1 VVEGEPD
8 PNSGGVVKL
17 LPPRTARLDAS
28 GALPAYEPADGSA
41 VAAALEPSLERFLA
55 DAARS
60 RGGAEH
66 DAVSDEMREQ
76 LRALGYTD

>member
-1 VVEGEPD
+1 VVEGESD

-28 GALPAYEPADGSA
+28 GAMPAYEPADGSTVTA
-41 VAAALEPSLERFLA
+41 ELEPALASFLE

-60 RGGAEH
+60 RFGATR
-66 DAVSDEMREQ
+66 DAVPEEMRER
-76 LRALGYTD
+76 LRALGYMD

>member
-1 VVEGEPD
+1 VVEGERD

-17 LPPRTARLDAS
+17 LPPRTARLNAA
-28 GALPAYEPADGSA
+28 GALPGYEPADGNA
-41 VAAALEPSLERFLA
+41 LAAALEPALARFLA
-55 DAARS
+55 EAAHS

-66 DAVSDEMREQ
+66 DAISDEMRER